1 MPAPARGGAIVRG
14 RLTDIAAATGGRLAG
29 ADVDFAGVSIDSRT
43 LVRGQVFFA
52 LRGERFDG
60 HAFVAAAAARGAAG
74 AVVERAVQC
83 TIPQVVVAD
92 AGAALTALAR
102 TWRDASRAL
111 VIGVGGSNGKTTTKE
126 LLAGIMA
133 GAGATL
139 ATRGNLNN
147 HIGVPLTLLRLDSSH
162 RYAVIEMGAN
172 HPGEIAALAALARP
186 RIALVTNAGDE
197 HLEGFGD
204 LAGVARAEGELYAA
218 LPADGTAV
226 INADDPFREFWRTLS
241 RGGSVLSF
249 GIESPADARATGIQG
264 RIEKGVFQTVFTLT
278 LAGEQARVRLG
289 LAGRHN
295 VLNALGAAAAAHA
308 AGVALAQIVPGLER
322 MQAVAGRLQLKP
334 GPRGS
339 WLIDDS
345 YNANPSSVRAGIDVL
360 CSLPG
365 EHWLVLGEMAEL
377 GPQAESSHIAIGDYA
392 RRAGITRVFAM
403 GDAARH
409 AVAAYGARAHWFAD
423 AAALADAVA
432 ADIDAGVTALIKGSR
447 VNRLERVIERL
458 SQPLAAA
465 GNGN

>member
-1 MPAPARGGAIVRG
+1 VRG
-14 RLTDIAAATGGRLAG
+14 RLSDIAAATVGRLAG
-29 ADVDFAGVSIDSRT
+29 ADVEFAGVSIDSRT
-43 LVRGQVFFA
+43 VERGQAFFA

-60 HAFVAAAAARGAAG
+60 HAFIAAAAARGAAA
-74 AVVERAVQC
+74 AVVERAIDDG
-83 TIPQVVVAD
+83 IPQVIVAD

-102 TWRDASRAL
+102 AWRGASRVL

-133 GAGATL
+133 GAGPTL

-147 HIGVPLTLLRLDSSH
+147 HIGVPLTLLRLEPSH
-162 RYAVIEMGAN
+162 RYAVVEMGAN
-172 HPGEIAALAALARP
+172 HPGEIAALADLARP
-186 RIALVTNAGDE
+186 SIALVTNAGDE

-204 LAGVARAEGELYAA
+204 LAGVARAEGEMYAA
-218 LPADGTAV
+218 LPAEGTAV
-226 INADDPFREFWRTLS
+226 INADDPFHDLWRSMS
-241 RGGSVLSF
+241 RGASVLRF
-249 GIESPADARATGIQG
+249 GIESPADARATAIHG

-278 LAGEQARVRLG
+278 LAGEQSRVRLG

-308 AGVALAQIVPGLER
+308 AGVALPQIVSGLEGMR
-322 MQAVAGRLQLKP
+322 AVAGRLQLKP

-377 GPQAESSHIAIGDYA
+377 GPQEESSHIAIGDYA

-403 GDAARH
+403 GAAARH
-409 AVAAYGARAHWFAD
+409 AVAAYGTRAHWFGD
-423 AAALADAVA
+423 AAGLADAVA
-432 ADIDAGVTALIKGSR
+432 ADIDTGVTVLIKGSR
-447 VNRLERVIERL
+447 VNRLERVIDRL
-458 SQPLAAA
+458 LVPGQAA

>member
-1 MPAPARGGAIVRG
+1 MRA
-14 RLTDIAAATGGRLAG
+14 RLTDVVAAAGGRITG
-29 ADVDFAGVSIDSRT
+29 ADAQFAGVSIDTRT
-43 LVRGQVFFA
+43 LERGQLFFA

-60 HAFVAAAAARGAAG
+60 HAFLQAAAQKGAAA
-74 AVVERAVQC
+74 AVVERAGEC
-83 TIPQVVVAD
+83 GLPQVVVRD
-92 AGAALTALAR
+92 VQAALTDLAGA
-102 TWRDASRAL
+102 WRSRCPAL
-111 VIGVGGSNGKTTTKE
+111 VLGIGGSNGKTTTKE
-126 LLAGIMA
+126 LLAAILAQSGP
-133 GAGATL
+133 TL

-147 HIGVPLTLLRLDSSH
+147 HIGVPLTLLRLEPSH

-172 HPGEIAALAALARP
+172 HPGEIAALAAVARP
-186 RIALVTNAGDE
+186 SIALVTNAGDE

-204 LAGVARAEGELYAA
+204 LAGVAHAEGEMFAA
-218 LPADGTAV
+218 LPPDGTAV
-226 INADDPFREFWRTLS
+226 INADDPFHPLWRTMA
-241 RGGSVLSF
+241 RGARVLRF
-249 GIESPADARATGIQG
+249 GIESQAEARATAIQG
-264 RIEKGVFQTVFTLT
+264 RIEAGGFATAFTLT
-278 LAGEQARVRLG
+278 LAGEQARVRLA

-308 AGVALAQIVPGLER
+308 AGVGLAAIVAGLER
-322 MQAVAGRLQLKP
+322 MRAVGGRLQLKA

-377 GPQAESSHIAIGDYA
+377 GNQTEASHIGVGDYA

-409 AVAAYGARAHWFAD
+409 AVAAYGTRANWYPD
-423 AAALADAVA
+423 AATLAEAIA
-432 ADIDAGVTALIKGSR
+432 ADIDTGVTVLVKGSR
-447 VNRLERVIERL
+447 VNRLERVVERL
-458 SQPLAAA
+458 LAPAQAA

>member
-1 MPAPARGGAIVRG
+1 MG
-14 RLTDIAAATGGRLAG
+14 RLTEVAAATGGRIAG
-29 ADVDFAGVSIDSRT
+29 SDAAFAGVSIDSRT
-43 LVRGQVFFA
+43 VERGQLFFA

-60 HAFVAAAAARGAAG
+60 HAFVAAAAARGAAA
-74 AVVERAVQC
+74 AVVERALEGGLPQLVVPDVQ
-83 TIPQVVVAD
+83 
-92 AGAALTALAR
+92 AALTALAAE
-102 TWRDASRAL
+102 WRRKSAAL

-126 LLAGIMA
+126 LLAGIMT
-133 GAGATL
+133 GAGPTL
-139 ATRGNLNN
+139 STRGNLNN
-147 HIGVPLTLLRLDSSH
+147 HIGVPLTLLRLEPSH
-162 RYAVIEMGAN
+162 RYAVVEMGAN
-172 HPGEIAALAALARP
+172 HRGEIAALAAIAKP
-186 RIALVTNAGDE
+186 SIALVTNAGDE

-204 LAGVARAEGELYAA
+204 LAGVAHAEGEMFEA
-218 LPADGTAV
+218 LPADGTAI
-226 INADDPFREFWRTLS
+226 INADDPFHGLWRTLA
-241 RGGSVLSF
+241 GSARTLGF
-249 GIESPADARATGIQG
+249 GIESKADARASAIHG
-264 RIEKGVFQTVFTLT
+264 RIEKGSFATVFTMT

-308 AGVALAQIVPGLER
+308 AGVGLPAIVAGLER
-322 MQAVAGRLQLKP
+322 MQPVGGRLQLKP

-365 EHWLVLGEMAEL
+365 EHWLVLGEMGEL
-377 GPQAESSHIAIGDYA
+377 GAATESSHIGVGDYA

-409 AVAAYGARAHWFAD
+409 AVAAYGNRAHWYAD
-423 AAALADAVA
+423 AESLAAAVA
-432 ADIDAGVTALIKGSR
+432 AELDAGVTVLVKGSR
-447 VNRLERVIERL
+447 VNRLERVVERL